1 MRVVLL
7 ASGVLC
13 LLAGQVLSICSPV
26 DYTLYVEKPECDF
39 CVAINTTIC
48 MGFCYSLDPNVV
60 GPAVKRLVVQRG
72 CTYQAVEYR
81 TAELP
86 GAPRTWTPASR
97 TRGPALHLPGL
108 RSGAGRV
115 HAQGQ
120 RRRGPLLQA
129 PPPAHARLPGTEQLH
144 PDPLR
149 PTGLELRPFCWA
161 GWSCLTSPSSL
172 LQPGWSSLTLAGP
185 A

>member
-60 GPAVKRLVVQRG
+60 GPAVKRLAVQRG

-86 GAPRTWTPASR
+86 GCPPHVDPRFSYPV
-97 TRGPALHLPGL
+97 ALHCTCRACDPARDECTHRASADGD
-108 RSGAGRV
+108 RCSK
-115 HAQGQ
+115 
-120 RRRGPLLQA
+120 PLLLHM
-129 PPPAHARLPGTEQLH
+129 HAYPGQSNH
-144 PDPLR
+144 I
-149 PTGLELRPFCWA
+149 
-161 GWSCLTSPSSL
+161 
-172 LQPGWSSLTLAGP
+172 QTL
-185 A
+185 